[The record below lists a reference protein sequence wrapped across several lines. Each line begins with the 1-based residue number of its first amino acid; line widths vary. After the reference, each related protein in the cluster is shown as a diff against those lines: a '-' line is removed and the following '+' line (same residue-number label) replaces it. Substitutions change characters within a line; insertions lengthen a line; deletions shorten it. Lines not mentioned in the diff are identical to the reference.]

1 MDNVIYGFDNELMI
15 SLIDYLKQNKNLTL
29 TTVFKNFALQHDKS
43 WGTIRNL
50 YYAIIKK
57 AGEDEDFKKRYL
69 TGVDISVNKIDK
81 FTNVEEKELIKSII
95 LERSKTRSTRKAVYN
110 LSGGNDK
117 VALRYQ
123 NKFRS
128 AIKNNPTLINE
139 VNQELS
145 SLGDSAVL
153 RLCKVTPDTEVAIE
167 RVRGEINKL
176 VDRLFL
182 NVKKENSILKKENLS
197 LKEQVEKLTLL
208 VEALKNKT
216 NIGLFTEISDNLKTN

>member
-81 FTNVEEKELIKSII
+81 FTNVEEKELID
-95 LERSKTRSTRKAVYN
+95 RVVKAQTLTN
-110 LSGGNDK
+110 EL
-117 VALRYQ
+117 L
-123 NKFRS
+123 NKEQRESVENFVG
-128 AIKNNPTLINE
+128 TLHEMHGI
-139 VNQELS
+139 S
-145 SLGDSAVL
+145 
-153 RLCKVTPDTEVAIE
+153 
-167 RVRGEINKL
+167 
-176 VDRLFL
+176 
-182 NVKKENSILKKENLS
+182 LKKAFCKGCEFATS
-197 LKEQVEKLTLL
+197 FLL
-208 VEALKNKT
+208 ELQGYKK
-216 NIGLFTEISDNLKTN
+216 

>member
-29 TTVFKNFALQHDKS
+29 TTVFKNFALKHNKS

-81 FTNVEEKELIKSII
+81 FTNIEEKELIKSII

>member
-29 TTVFKNFALQHDKS
+29 TTVFKNFALKHDKS

-69 TGVDISVNKIDK
+69 TGVEISVNKIDK